1 MRATAAVRQRTDT
14 ENYSLPAQS
23 TLRMAGI
30 TAVNSQIWPPT
41 KVFDAEKKN
50 TPLRATSLEDGLWW
64 LPPEEY
70 GYG

>member
-30 TAVNSQIWPPT
+30 TAVNQQSNLTP
-41 KVFDAEKKN
+41 KVFDARKKT
-50 TPLRATSLEDGLWW
+50 TPPRATSLEDGLWW